1 VIGYTAL
8 SYWAFG
14 DKVHGG
20 AVELTAGGRDG
31 MAKIIASASARRRCA
46 GGARRD
52 FRWAAIFAFAAL
64 FWTRTAIA
72 ADELVLQLHGPAQF
86 EFAGYYAALWRD
98 FYKEAGLS
106 VEIRPGAARGRPA
119 VDAIREVTE
128 GRAQLGTGPATQL
141 VIRTAQGQSLLLLA
155 PIFQASGA
163 ALFYRADAD
172 LPSPAALTNVKLGRL
187 PASDSLDIELMASL
201 KAEGIDPGKLKSV
214 PLEAGQTLPA
224 LADRSVDAVMGS
236 AWDFPWQARERGL
249 ALKSFNPADYRV
261 EFYGGTLFT
270 TQHYGKTQPDIVRRF
285 REASLKGW
293 DNALQHPDE
302 IIARLLTSPPP
313 PAAGGDPAGFA
324 RYQAELARR
333 LARYPEVPLG
343 HTNPERWARIEA
355 SLLSSG
361 ALLRT
366 VDADSF
372 VYDPD
377 ADSRNSNDLRSL
389 LLLGAAVLVAVV
401 LGAVLVWR
409 GRRRAAA
416 VPFSTSVRMI
426 AGPVEKPASERESFE
441 ESTTVE
447 PEAMPAAPREEP
459 APVMTPVTVADFTP
473 PPAGRSNVVDLNQVL
488 SRFERTLRQRMPTRI
503 NLRLSLLPELW
514 RCRTDPRVVRKLVL
528 DLTTA
533 AVGDIEADGSL
544 IVGTRNFSFDE
555 GNLGDFPGARSG
567 EYVRVTVRDNGPG
580 LSPEALDQVFEPG
593 VTPRPAVAI
602 AEPIMR
608 SLGGFTRVESAEGVG
623 TAVHLYFT
631 RSTEAAR
638 AKLAKAAE

>member
-1 VIGYTAL
+1 
-8 SYWAFG
+8 
-14 DKVHGG
+14 
-20 AVELTAGGRDG
+20 
-31 MAKIIASASARRRCA
+31 MAKIIASALASRRYAGVAR
-46 GGARRD
+46 GGGCRV
-52 FRWAAIFAFAAL
+52 AIVALAAL
-64 FWTRTAIA
+64 FCIRAAAA
-72 ADELVLQLHGPAQF
+72 ADDVVLQLHGPAQF

-141 VIRTAQGQSLLLLA
+141 VTRTAQGQSLLLLT

-172 LPSPAALTNVKLGRL
+172 LPSPAALINAKLGRL
-187 PASDSLDIELMASL
+187 PASDSLDIELAASL

-293 DNALQHPDE
+293 DYALQHPDE
-302 IIARLLTSPPP
+302 IIARLLTLPPP
-313 PAAGGDPAGFA
+313 PAAGGDPGGFA

-355 SLLSSG
+355 SLLSSA

-366 VDADSF
+366 VDTDSF

-377 ADSRNSNDLRSL
+377 ADSRNRNDLRSL
-389 LLLGAAVLVAVV
+389 LLLGAA
-401 LGAVLVWR
+401 
-409 GRRRAAA
+409 
-416 VPFSTSVRMI
+416 
-426 AGPVEKPASERESFE
+426 
-441 ESTTVE
+441 
-447 PEAMPAAPREEP
+447 
-459 APVMTPVTVADFTP
+459 
-473 PPAGRSNVVDLNQVL
+473 
-488 SRFERTLRQRMPTRI
+488 
-503 NLRLSLLPELW
+503 
-514 RCRTDPRVVRKLVL
+514 
-528 DLTTA
+528 
-533 AVGDIEADGSL
+533 AVGAA
-544 IVGTRNFSFDE
+544 FF
-555 GNLGDFPGARSG
+555 
-567 EYVRVTVRDNGPG
+567 
-580 LSPEALDQVFEPG
+580 
-593 VTPRPAVAI
+593 RPLPVWA
-602 AEPIMR
+602 
-608 SLGGFTRVESAEGVG
+608 G
-623 TAVHLYFT
+623 
-631 RSTEAAR
+631 
-638 AKLAKAAE
+638 